1 MKYVIIGGRKCGTT
15 SLELFL
21 KMKGYDVV
29 RREQLFTKKD
39 GYKIWKHEYSDREP
53 ILILR
58 NPIERAYSDWKYAK
72 QEKRTELNYRD
83 YCELKNYNPSLGEL
97 NPLKQS
103 KYYNWFKK
111 WDMKIYIVSLDQMI
125 KTQGFPKL
133 NSIDGKISI
142 KDRKWTKEKL
152 NEM

>member
-15 SLELFL
+15 SLEIFL
-21 KMKGYDVV
+21 KMQGFDVE
-29 RREQLFTKKD
+29 RREQLFTKTD
-39 GYKIWKHEYSDREP
+39 GYDLYSHEFPDREP

-58 NPIERAYSDWKYAK
+58 NPVDRAYSDWKYAV

-83 YCELKNYNPSLGEL
+83 YCELDNYHPSLGEL

-103 KYYNWFKK
+103 NYKQWFKN
-111 WDMKIYIVSLDQMI
+111 WNIVMDIFQLEDMQKV
-125 KTQGFPKL
+125 KGFPKI
-133 NSIDGKISI
+133 NSTDGKISEF
-142 KDRKWTKEKL
+142 DRNYTEDKL